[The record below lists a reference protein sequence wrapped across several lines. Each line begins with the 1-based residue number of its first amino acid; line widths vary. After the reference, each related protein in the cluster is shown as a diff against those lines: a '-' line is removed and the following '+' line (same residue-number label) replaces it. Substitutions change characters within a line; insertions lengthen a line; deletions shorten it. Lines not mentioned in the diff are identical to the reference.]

1 MKKAMLYISIVMSVI
16 YAAAVCLVIVFQK
29 AIGGSMIGGM
39 SGEIPFVVP
48 GFSLFICA
56 VTVIV
61 SIVFNV
67 LLQRTADD
75 ERTVMETAALIV
87 FSLLIVLM
95 PWITGLGNI
104 LQSNYY
110 ARIIGVNGLA
120 AYNIVAQGIA
130 ACNPLLIFS
139 MLLQVIYGG
148 ISLGGKGH

>member
-56 VTVIV
+56 
-61 SIVFNV
+61 
-67 LLQRTADD
+67 DD

-87 FSLLIVLM
+87 FSVLIVLM

-148 ISLGGKGH
+148 ISLGGKGR

>member
-29 AIGGSMIGGM
+29 AIGGSMIRGM

-87 FSLLIVLM
+87 FSVLIVLM

-110 ARIIGVNGLA
+110 ARIVGTNGLA

-148 ISLGGKGH
+148 ISLGGKGR

>member
-39 SGEIPFVVP
+39 SGEFPLEGGPIVV
-48 GFSLFICA
+48 
-56 VTVIV
+56 
-61 SIVFNV
+61 
-67 LLQRTADD
+67 
-75 ERTVMETAALIV
+75 
-87 FSLLIVLM
+87 SLLIVLM

-148 ISLGGKGH
+148 ISLGGKGR

>member
-95 PWITGLGNI
+95 PWITGLG
-104 LQSNYY
+104 
-110 ARIIGVNGLA
+110 
-120 AYNIVAQGIA
+120 
-130 ACNPLLIFS
+130 
-139 MLLQVIYGG
+139 
-148 ISLGGKGH
+148 